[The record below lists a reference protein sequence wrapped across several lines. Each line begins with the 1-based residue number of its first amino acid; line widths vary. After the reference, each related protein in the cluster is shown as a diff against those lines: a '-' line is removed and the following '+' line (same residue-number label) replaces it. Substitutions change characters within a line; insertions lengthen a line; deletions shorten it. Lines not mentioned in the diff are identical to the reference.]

1 MKALQS
7 IVVIDP
13 VSSARRYGTEII
25 KKGFRS
31 VALVTRD
38 RFPGMLDRLH
48 SCDGFEITVKA
59 YDFSEAIERLFD
71 LNVKAILPGSDSALK
86 LSDELAQHFGLIG
99 NPVATR
105 QARTNKLAMKHRL
118 HANSVPATISTEI
131 SLDQLFKCDFAEFEY
146 PAVVKPCQGTGSKNV
161 KICHSRADVYKA
173 VAAIESAH
181 EGHVQEE
188 RGALIEPFIE
198 GPEYFMATANF
209 GKYKKKNILCFAE
222 YEKIRVGN
230 NPSVYKNIRSLST
243 LSSKAKNAFKYI
255 RSVNEAL
262 EADYGI
268 NDIEFK
274 SSVDGWVIIEQ
285 NGRLSGANVP
295 SLAEQCTGLNWYS
308 LNLDI
313 FLGRFIEN
321 FKGVDY
327 RKHFCICCL
336 INVGV
341 GKIISVSGVDEVK
354 ELSSVVNIDVL
365 VKAGDLVQDTQDFLS
380 TWGFVYLV
388 HESQDVLVEHSKLVH
403 EVMRLHCC

>member
-1 MKALQS
+1 MKMLQS

-13 VSSARRYGTEII
+13 VSSARRYGTEIT

-59 YDFSEAIERLFD
+59 YDFSEAVERLFD

-86 LSDELAQHFGLIG
+86 LSDDLAQHFGLIG

-105 QARTNKLAMKHRL
+105 QARTNKLAMKQRL
-118 HANSVPATISTEI
+118 YANGVPATISTGI
-131 SLDQLFKCDFAEFEY
+131 SLDQLLKGDPVEFKY

-161 KICHSRADVYKA
+161 KICHSLTDVYKA

-181 EGHVQEE
+181 EGYVQEE
-188 RGALIEPFIE
+188 RGALIEAFIE

-209 GKYKKKNILCFAE
+209 GKHKKKSILCFAE

-243 LSSKAKNAFKYI
+243 LSLQAKHAFKYI
-255 RSVNEAL
+255 KKINEAL
-262 EADYGI
+262 DADYGI
-268 NDIEFK
+268 NDVEFK
-274 SSVDGWVIIEQ
+274 NSEEGWFIIEQ
-285 NGRLSGANVP
+285 NGRLPGANVP
-295 SLAEQCTGLNWYS
+295 AIAEQCTGLNWYS

-313 FLGRFIEN
+313 FLGDVLDG
-321 FKGVDY
+321 FKGVNY
-327 RKHFCICCL
+327 KKHFCICCL
-336 INVGV
+336 INISVGEV
-341 GKIISVSGVDEVK
+341 VSVSGVEKVK
-354 ELSSVVNIDVL
+354 GLSSLVNIDVM
-365 VKAGDLVQDTQDFLS
+365 VKAGDIVRDTQDFLS

-388 HESQDVLVEHSKLVH
+388 HENRDVLEEHSKLVH
-403 EVMRLHCC
+403 EVMRLHCR

>member
-1 MKALQS
+1 MKTLQS

-13 VSSARRYGTEII
+13 VSSARRYGTEIT

-48 SCDGFEITVKA
+48 SCDGFEMTVKA
-59 YDFSEAIERLFD
+59 YDFSEAIERLLD

-86 LSDELAQHFGLIG
+86 LSDELAQYFGLIG

-118 HANSVPATISTEI
+118 HANSVPATISTEV
-131 SLDQLFKCDFAEFEY
+131 SLDQLLKCDSVEFKY

-161 KICHSRADVYKA
+161 KICHSRADVFKA

-181 EGHVQEE
+181 EGYIQEE
-188 RGALIEPFIE
+188 RGALIETFIE

-243 LSSKAKNAFKYI
+243 LSSQARHAFKYI
-255 RSVNEAL
+255 RKINEAL
-262 EADYGI
+262 EVDYGI

-274 SSVDGWVIIEQ
+274 NSVDGWVIIEQ
-285 NGRLSGANVP
+285 NGRLPGANVP
-295 SLAEQCTGLNWYS
+295 AIAEQCTGLNWYS
-308 LNLDI
+308 LNLDV
-313 FLGRFIEN
+313 FLGRFIGD
-321 FKGVDY
+321 FKGVNY
-327 RKHFCICCL
+327 KKHFCICCL
-336 INVGV
+336 VNVSV
-341 GKIISVSGVDEVK
+341 GEVISVSGIDEVK
-354 ELSSVVNIDVL
+354 ELSSLVNIDVL

-380 TWGFVYLV
+380 TWGFVYLM
-388 HESQDVLVEHSKLVH
+388 HENQNVLEEHSKLVH
-403 EVMRLHCC
+403 GVMRLHCR